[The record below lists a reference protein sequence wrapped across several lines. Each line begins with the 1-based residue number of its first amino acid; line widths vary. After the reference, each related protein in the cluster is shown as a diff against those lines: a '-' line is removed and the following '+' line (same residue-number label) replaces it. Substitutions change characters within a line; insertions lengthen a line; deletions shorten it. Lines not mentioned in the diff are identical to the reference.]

1 MHLNPLVVQKKQKIM
16 LSIFT
21 TQSQIAD
28 IQQII
33 DAEFR
38 LNEVVSVKE
47 TSEIGEDFEIKY
59 LIVKEN
65 AIWLPIDWAN
75 EAPPYL
81 LAYPLKFTEN
91 NLLAIVY
98 TKLNNYEQAYQK
110 AEGSPELLKD
120 IDVINCIQH
129 GIAISLPE
137 PPETFKDS
145 FEEYRFWHNAAIMAH
160 YAELTRFVHY
170 SINRRYYERAFDLA
184 PNDEFRA
191 FTGKHWATLL
201 LDADEL
207 SAAEGLLTEC
217 IAFAI
222 SDNAKFELMNLQYG
236 VWMKQ
241 LSAPYDPVLL
251 EKIKQTLWEVLQY
264 YERTHN
270 QVQVALLLIDA
281 SQIANYSDSFS
292 ESLGYISR
300 AVQLLEQENLPEL
313 VANAQYRKA
322 TLLYTWAQNG
332 NPQFFRPAMDA
343 YQQAVKV
350 FTKENTPEVFA
361 EIQHHLG
368 VIYSEIPDEIKVKSV
383 WAAVSV
389 SSFKEALSYFTRETH
404 PYEYAR
410 ICSSYANALTKYPE
424 AKLTDN
430 YAKALDF
437 YRQALEIR
445 TAEEYPYERTLT
457 ILNFLEAAWQV
468 SVPEIEAQ
476 QKLFKEMADKVDE
489 LFKLVDDRKLLN
501 EAEHHFKLLK
511 QLQMTIEE

>member
-1 MHLNPLVVQKKQKIM
+1 MVQKTKTM
-16 LSIFT
+16 LFIFVNH
-21 TQSQIAD
+21 SQIVD

-33 DAEFR
+33 NEEFR
-38 LNEVVSVKE
+38 LNEVVSVKDIA
-47 TSEIGEDFEIKY
+47 EIRGDFEIKH
-59 LIVKEN
+59 LIIKEN

-75 EAPPYL
+75 EAPPVL
-81 LAYPLKFTEN
+81 PAYPLKFTRN
-91 NLLAIVY
+91 NLLAVVY
-98 TKLNNYEQAYQK
+98 TKLNNYEQAYPQ
-110 AEGSPELLKD
+110 AQASPELLKD
-120 IDVINCIQH
+120 IDTLNCIQH
-129 GIAISLPE
+129 GVAVSM
-137 PPETFKDS
+137 PETPEKFDTD
-145 FEEYRFWHNAAIMAH
+145 FDEYRFWHNAAAIAH
-160 YAELTRFVHY
+160 YAELTHFVHY
-170 SINRRYYERAFDLA
+170 SVNRRYYERAFDLA

-207 SAAEGLLTEC
+207 STAERLLTEC

-241 LSAPYDPVLL
+241 LYAPYDPALL

-264 YERTHN
+264 YERTQN

-281 SQIANYSDSFS
+281 SQIANFSDSFS

-300 AVQLLEQENLPEL
+300 AVQLLEQESVPEL

-350 FTKENTPEVFA
+350 FTKENTPEIFA

-410 ICSSYANALTKYPE
+410 ICNSYANALTKYPE

-437 YRQALEIR
+437 YRQALQIR
-445 TAEEYPYERTLT
+445 TADEFPYERALS
-457 ILNFLEAAWQV
+457 ILNFLETAWQV
-468 SVPEIEAQ
+468 SVPEAEAQ
-476 QKLFKEMADKVDE
+476 QQLFEEMNEKAGEVLRLVNDK
-489 LFKLVDDRKLLN
+489 KLLN
-501 EAEHHFKLLK
+501 EAEHHIKLLK
-511 QLQMTIEE
+511 QLKITFEE

>member
-1 MHLNPLVVQKKQKIM
+1 MVQKQKIM
-16 LSIFT
+16 LFIFT
-21 TQSQIAD
+21 NQPQVAA

-38 LNEVVSVKE
+38 LNEVVSVKDMA
-47 TSEIGEDFEIKY
+47 EIDGDFEIKH
-59 LIVKEN
+59 LIIKEN

-81 LAYPLKFTEN
+81 LDYPLHFTKN
-91 NLLAIVY
+91 NLLAVVY
-98 TKLNNYEQAYQK
+98 TKLNNYEQAYPQ
-110 AEGSPELLKD
+110 AEASATLLKD
-120 IDVINCIQH
+120 IDTLNCIQH
-129 GIAISLPE
+129 GVAISM
-137 PPETFKDS
+137 PETPEK
-145 FEEYRFWHNAAIMAH
+145 FETDFDEYRFWHNAAAIAH
-160 YAELTRFVHY
+160 YAELTHFVHY
-170 SINRRYYERAFDLA
+170 SVNRRYYERAFDLA
-184 PNDEFRA
+184 PNDEFKA

-201 LDADEL
+201 LDAEEL
-207 SAAEGLLTEC
+207 GTAEQLLTEC

-241 LSAPYDPVLL
+241 LTAPYDPVLL

-264 YERTHN
+264 YERTQN
-270 QVQVALLLIDA
+270 QVQIALLLIDA

-300 AVQLLEQENLPEL
+300 AVQLLEQENVPEL

-383 WAAVSV
+383 WAAISV
-389 SSFKEALSYFTRETH
+389 SSFKEALNYFTRETH

-410 ICSSYANALTKYPE
+410 ICNSYANALTKYPE

-445 TAEEYPYERTLT
+445 TADEYPYERVLS

-468 SVPEIEAQ
+468 SVPEPERQ
-476 QKLFKEMADKVDE
+476 QQLFEEMNTYAHQV
-489 LFKLVDDRKLLN
+489 LHLVDDPKLQT
-501 EAEHHFKLLK
+501 EAHLH
-511 QLQMTIEE
+511 LQRLMELRAVMT